1 LTVVAEG
8 VEELA
13 QLQELAALGCDK
25 AQGFLVSRP
34 LSIDALERFLRDA
47 ETFNAATWEQAV
59 THG

>member
-1 LTVVAEG
+1 